1 MHTAYDELIPRLKSM
16 LPAVRLGLLGRAV
29 AFIRRLRR
37 LRAGTFLWALVLSRF
52 GHCPGFEEARRWY
65 QRLSGK
71 SIAPRPFHLRFKS
84 PAVVAYLSR
93 AFELAVAR
101 WRAPARARTPHP
113 IAKWF
118 PDVVLWDS
126 TIMQL
131 AEKLKGVFPGLRG
144 VPAGLKVSLAASLY
158 GLVPLFAHM
167 VRATCSDMTLFPPL
181 SLFRPGTLLLFDLG
195 FVAYERLRQIA
206 DAGLTYVC
214 RLRSNGNALIVGYRR
229 APACVRKALHRHP
242 GGVWLRDVLPC
253 GKRIAK
259 TWDLDVR
266 LRPNEHRTQLVP
278 ARLVIKPGPGG
289 TQRTY
294 LTNLDGLLWAPPAV
308 AELYRLRWQ
317 IELVFK
323 ELKQHLSLES
333 LPSKDRFAVQAF
345 AWASLIALALS
356 RAVAA
361 CICPVRELVGLQGV
375 LRPALLTRGLRAC
388 IRILGRALIAPARE
402 IPMLLGIFL
411 DQVLAEARSLHR
423 EREDS
428 PRRLCGLLP
437 CAPAA

>member
-1 MHTAYDELIPRLKSM
+1 MRQGYDKLIPRLKEM
-16 LPAVRLGLLGRAV
+16 LPAVRLGHLGRAV

-37 LRAGTFLWALVLSRF
+37 LRAGVFLWALVLSRF
-52 GHCPGFEEARRWY
+52 GHRPGFEEARRWY

-71 SIAPRPFHLRFKS
+71 LIAPRPFHIRFKS
-84 PAVVAYLSR
+84 PAVVRYLER
-93 AFELAVAR
+93 AFELAVAP
-101 WRAPARARTPHP
+101 WRAPVRARTRHP
-113 IAKWF
+113 LAKWF

-126 TIMQL
+126 TIMQV
-131 AEKLKGVFPGLRG
+131 ADELKRVFPGLRG

-158 GLVPLFAHM
+158 GLVPLFAQM
-167 VRATCSDMTLFPPL
+167 VRATCNDMTLFPPL
-181 SLFRPGTLLLFDLG
+181 SLFHRGTLLLFDLG
-195 FVAYERLRQIA
+195 FVAYDRLRQIA
-206 DAGLTYVC
+206 EAGLTYVC
-214 RLRSNGNALIVGYRR
+214 RLRNNGNALIVGYRR
-229 APACVRKALHRHP
+229 APACVRKALRRQP
-242 GGVWLRDVLPC
+242 KGVWLRDLLPR
-253 GKRIAK
+253 GKRIAT
-259 TWDLDVR
+259 TWDLDVL
-266 LRPNEHRTQLVP
+266 LRPNEHRTRLVP

-289 TQRTY
+289 AQRAY
-294 LTNLDGLLWAPPAV
+294 LTNLDGRLWTPSAV

-333 LPSKDRFAVQAF
+333 LPSKDPYAVQAL

-388 IRILGRALIAPARE
+388 IRILGRALVAPASE
-402 IPMLLGIFL
+402 IPMLVGAFL
-411 DQVLAEARSLHR
+411 DQVLSEAKSRQR

-437 CAPAA
+437 CATAA